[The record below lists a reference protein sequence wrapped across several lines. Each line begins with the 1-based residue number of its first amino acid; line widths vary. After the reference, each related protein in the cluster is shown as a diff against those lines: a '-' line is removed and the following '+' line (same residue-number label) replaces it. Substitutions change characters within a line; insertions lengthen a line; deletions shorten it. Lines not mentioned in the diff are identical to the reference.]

1 MALVSCVALIILLPL
16 AVPALSP
23 ASSQYTGHLSSLF
36 IERRQSETAQMQSSG
51 STYTQMREG
60 NSAARYRRSSGSG
73 SGSGSGT
80 PTAAPTVGSQ
90 ITLEVEVSF
99 SAELTVAL
107 QEASKTTYKS
117 QLETWYQSLLL
128 EFEVTMEQVSSRRSY
143 SYALSG
149 TAGIV
154 ASAAELASTISVAAP
169 SPGAKSLST
178 SISHALAS
186 AMVSEGITNSVGTI
200 TVSQTTFS
208 PTAAPTSGATAYEAD
223 SERLTVTLILFIV
236 AGALACILVAIGC
249 ACHSNNALHVPS
261 VNFTDDTAR
270 VIYGNKYDPNS
281 VEFDPNCYKSDPNQ
295 VGMNGLNWVRNPAS
309 GVLMTGRTN
318 VVTGE
323 MKAIGSTQ
331 QLQLGSVGVTPV

>member
-128 EFEVTMEQVSSRRSY
+128 EFEVTMERVSSRRSY

-186 AMVSEGITNSVGTI
+186 AMASEGITNSVCTI
-200 TVSQTTFS
+200 TVSLSLSQTTFS
-208 PTAAPTSGATAYEAD
+208 PTVAPTSGATAYEAD
-223 SERLTVTLILFIV
+223 SERLTVTLILFIA

-261 VNFTDDTAR
+261 INFTDDTAR
-270 VIYGNKYDPNS
+270 V
-281 VEFDPNCYKSDPNQ
+281 
-295 VGMNGLNWVRNPAS
+295 
-309 GVLMTGRTN
+309 
-318 VVTGE
+318 
-323 MKAIGSTQ
+323 
-331 QLQLGSVGVTPV
+331 